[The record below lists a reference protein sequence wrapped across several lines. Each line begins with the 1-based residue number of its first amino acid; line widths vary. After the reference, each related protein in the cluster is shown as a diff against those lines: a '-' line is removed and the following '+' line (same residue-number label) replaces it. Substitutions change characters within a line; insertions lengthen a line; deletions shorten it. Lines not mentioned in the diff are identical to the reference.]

1 MSKITRIV
9 EEYIQSNIPIQNILK
24 ARIGHFIELLGRIP
38 TLHECQL
45 ILKSAV
51 ITNYALL
58 YEDFVCESK
67 EQGIAYPSEYASR
80 MLQDLA
86 LTDWEALFPSI
97 LPLVKEVNLHSGRWQ
112 LDLEL
117 VRNV

>member
-9 EEYIQSNIPIQNILK
+9 EDYITSSIPIQNILK
-24 ARIGHFIELLGRIP
+24 ARIAHFIGLFGRIP
-38 TLHECQL
+38 TLNECQL
-45 ILKSAV
+45 IVKSAI

-67 EQGIAYPSEYASR
+67 EQGIAYPAEYASR

-97 LPLVKEVNLHSGRWQ
+97 LPLVKQVNNEKTPVKVG
-112 LDLEL
+112 
-117 VRNV
+117 